1 MRTVAVG
8 LWALLCAA
16 SAWAQ
21 MPSLPVLE
29 KGLRVGIGWNTFIG
43 ADAERIGGRLGPS
56 IGVFAAVELLPE
68 IALQPELLYSRR
80 TAVQEIVLGESGYD
94 LEYDLAYLELG
105 LPIRLRRE
113 VAGYTMY
120 GLLGPVLALRL
131 SGKLNQ
137 RVGGGTPFEQ
147 QAEFATF
154 DVRGLLAVGTE
165 LPLRRSA
172 RLFVDARLGVGALP
186 VFASEFKPPLRE
198 EKPLRKLQLLSAGVS
213 VGFGF

>member
-120 GLLGPVLALRL
+120 GPLGPVLALRL
-131 SGKLNQ
+131 SGKLNR
-137 RVGGGTPFEQ
+137 RVGGGTPI
-147 QAEFATF
+147 AEFATF
-154 DVRGLLAVGTE
+154 DARGLLAVGTE

-186 VFASEFKPPLRE
+186 VFASEFKPPSRE

>member
-80 TAVQEIVLGESGYD
+80 TAVQEIVLGAGGYD

-105 LPIRLRRE
+105 LPLRLRRE

-131 SGKLNQ
+131 SGKLNR
-137 RVGGGTPFEQ
+137 RVGGGTPIGNGG
-147 QAEFATF
+147 
-154 DVRGLLAVGTE
+154 VCH
-165 LPLRRSA
+165 LRRARVVGSGYGIATAAFGAALCGCPSGGGSA
-172 RLFVDARLGVGALP
+172 
-186 VFASEFKPPLRE
+186 
-198 EKPLRKLQLLSAGVS
+198 AGVRKRIQAALA
-213 VGFGF
+213 

>member
-80 TAVQEIVLGESGYD
+80 TAVQEIVLGEGGYD

-105 LPIRLRRE
+105 LPLRLRRE

-137 RVGGGTPFEQ
+137 RIGAGLRLPNGRSLPPSTCAGCWQWVRNCHCGVRRGSLWMPVWGWERSRCS
-147 QAEFATF
+147 QANSSRPC
-154 DVRGLLAVGTE
+154 VR
-165 LPLRRSA
+165 RNRCRSSNCS
-172 RLFVDARLGVGALP
+172 RLG
-186 VFASEFKPPLRE
+186 
-198 EKPLRKLQLLSAGVS
+198 
-213 VGFGF
+213 

>member
-8 LWALLCAA
+8 LWAVLCAA

-29 KGLRVGIGWNTFIG
+29 KGLRVGMGWNTFIG

-56 IGVFAAVELLPE
+56 IGVFAAVELLPK

-80 TAVQEIVLGESGYD
+80 TAVQEIVLGAGGYD

-105 LPIRLRRE
+105 LPIRLQRV
-113 VAGYTMY
+113 VAGYKMY
-120 GLLGPVLALRL
+120 GLLGPVLAFRL
-131 SGKLNQ
+131 SGKLQQ
-137 RVGGGTPFEQ
+137 RIGGGTPITQ
-147 QAEFATF
+147 SAEFSVF
-154 DVRGLLAVGTE
+154 DVRGLLAVGVE

-172 RLFVDARLGVGALP
+172 RLFADARLGLGALP
-186 VFASEFKPPLRE
+186 VLASQFKPPLRE
-198 EKPLRKLQLLSAGVS
+198 EKPLQRLQLLSGGVS
-213 VGFGF
+213 LGFGF